1 MKKLKLNKIISNY
14 KFGIIFFIL
23 MLIISVVYNNLK
35 VKSLFQV
42 NIVLEKNNSF
52 VHEKFLGSDYYNKQ
66 INLYYAEAK
75 NSFES
80 SIFFKQN
87 FDDDLIKVNKLC
99 SKFKVNFRFNQYH
112 KIQCVT
118 ENPILI
124 EDSIYNIFENIWKKL
139 HKQQPLKNYSFL
151 SNEEIDKLK
160 FIKIIEKKTS
170 PKNNK
175 IKNIIKFNLLIL
187 FIIIIYYLRN
197 RLFKFS

>member
-1 MKKLKLNKIISNY
+1 MKKSKLKKILYNY
-14 KFGIIFFIL
+14 RFGIIFFII
-23 MLIISVVYNNLK
+23 MLIVSSVYNSLL

-42 NIVLEKNNSF
+42 NIVFEKNNSF
-52 VHEKFLGSDYYNKQ
+52 VHEKILNSDNYNEQ
-66 INLYYAEAK
+66 IILYYAEAK

-87 FDDDLIKVNKLC
+87 FDNDLIKMNKLC

-118 ENPILI
+118 ENPKLI
-124 EDSIYNIFENIWKKL
+124 ENKIYETFENLWRKL

-151 SNEEIDKLK
+151 KEEEIDKLN
-160 FIKIIEKKTS
+160 FLKIIEKKTS
-170 PKNNK
+170 PKKNK
-175 IKNIIKFNLLIL
+175 LKNIIKFNLLVL
-187 FIIIIYYLRN
+187 FVIFIYYLRS